1 MSDPDT
7 GSARSAEGVQEN
19 GAAARLSIVRVG
31 EIATGRAGD
40 KGNVLD
46 LTLVARDDAAYAL
59 LSAALSAAAVRV
71 ALNRVV
77 PGPVQRYEV
86 PGLRALKYVAPEAL
100 TGGVYA
106 SLRPGL
112 HWQKAAIWLLL
123 DLEIDS
129 ATALVQV
136 PEVPQI
142 SVLP

>member
-1 MSDPDT
+1 M
-7 GSARSAEGVQEN
+7 
-19 GAAARLSIVRVG
+19 
-31 EIATGRAGD
+31 ATGRAGD

-46 LTLVARDDAAYAL
+46 LTLVARDAAAYAIL
-59 LSAALSAAAVRV
+59 VRVLSADAVRT

-77 PGPVQRYEV
+77 PGPVQRYEI

-123 DLEIDS
+123 DLDID
-129 ATALVQV
+129 AGG
-136 PEVPQI
+136 
-142 SVLP
+142 